1 MSLSEPET
9 KCLLASEVVG
19 MENDI
24 TAYREKI
31 RTAVEAE
38 TDPDVRSVYNVL
50 FNKLDERIDSV
61 LLGINKLKCK

>member
-24 TAYREKI
+24 TTYRERI
-31 RTAVEAE
+31 RTAIEAE
-38 TDPDVRSVYNVL
+38 IDPDVRSVYNTM

-61 LLGINKLKCK
+61 LLGINKVKCR